1 MFSVFCGDILVWIA
15 GFGFSD
21 LLCDYL
27 NIKTKKQRFM
37 YYLICLILG
46 LLFSNIFYF
55 SVRDIVV

>member
-37 YYLICLILG
+37 YYLISYVAIQGSIHKSRAAL
-46 LLFSNIFYF
+46 
-55 SVRDIVV
+55 